1 MSCSWTVGLLKVV
14 LTQMNFDQRNFT
26 VVMPASHR
34 LLLTCWLV
42 YSPTSAVQRRQL
54 PGAAFSRVVWLK
66 GEKHTEII
74 HQPPKLTHFQTLQRF
89 EHKHVWRRFLFFCQL
104 VFTHVPSS
112 LPSLDAVARLQLYII
127 PEWSI
132 WGEVSAL
139 AIPQN
144 SCIKYHPLQ
153 ADVYIL
159 YLCQM
164 NSPVLSTFRDSCVA
178 GICFQQGLEML
189 ICCIGILFLVNIF
202 YFFFAAFTKMITIN
216 GQEYHLQ
223 LVDTAG
229 QVL

>member
-89 EHKHVWRRFLFFCQL
+89 EHKRVWRRFLFFCQL

-153 ADVYIL
+153 ADELTSPL
-159 YLCQM
+159 YLQRFMC
-164 NSPVLSTFRDSCVA
+164 SWDLFSA
-178 GICFQQGLEML
+178 GFGDVDLLYWYFIFGKYFL
-189 ICCIGILFLVNIF
+189 LFLCSF
-202 YFFFAAFTKMITIN
+202 Y
-216 GQEYHLQ
+216 
-223 LVDTAG
+223 
-229 QVL
+229 